1 MDSVFRVVTTPSVVL
16 EPIKVVPVNIFI
28 QQWMK
33 SRYVMS
39 YKFAFGAINPQKMI
53 TVQLPLHFFWFHTSN
68 LTVLSHPHRSH
79 QTAGF
84 SSVKKLLETKTAC
97 LKQQI
102 IKVNYEPL
110 DSVAI
115 FFCFDF
121 LLSF

>member
-1 MDSVFRVVTTPSVVL
+1 
-16 EPIKVVPVNIFI
+16 
-28 QQWMK
+28 
-33 SRYVMS
+33 MS

-53 TVQLPLHFFWFHTSN
+53 TVQLPLHFFWFHTS
-68 LTVLSHPHRSH
+68 
-79 QTAGF
+79 
-84 SSVKKLLETKTAC
+84 KKLLETKTAC

-121 LLSF
+121 CCHFKDENTDQ